1 MDWGDTSC
9 YSRHFLINR
18 KELKDALARTKIKIL
33 ILTFPTAQSL
43 QLSGM
48 IKKEQINFG
57 NIVIMM
63 SKFGSKSERG
73 NIKFYVFLGT
83 LIITFYFLGNMG
95 VDKFKKNVKFAPAKV
110 TSDFHYKNT
119 FGGSGYDY
127 SFILNGKLYN
137 RTQSKGNFIKENYY
151 LVAYDSTS
159 PKSTQLLEINIT
171 DSLNQSCINGWTL
184 KEIPFKVDTI
194 YIKKKIN
201 EL

>member
-1 MDWGDTSC
+1 LDWGDTSC

>member
-18 KELKDALARTKIKIL
+18 KELNDALARTKIKIL
-33 ILTFPTAQSL
+33 TFPTAQSF
-43 QLSGM
+43 QLSAM

-57 NIVIMM
+57 NLVIMM
-63 SKFGSKSERG
+63 SKLGTKSERG

-119 FGGSGYDY
+119 FGGAGYDY

>member
-1 MDWGDTSC
+1 M
-9 YSRHFLINR
+9 
-18 KELKDALARTKIKIL
+18 
-33 ILTFPTAQSL
+33 
-43 QLSGM
+43 
-48 IKKEQINFG
+48 NFG

-119 FGGSGYDY
+119 FGVSGYDY
-127 SFILNGKLYN
+127 IFILNGKLYN
-137 RTQSKGNFIKENYY
+137 RTESKGNFIKENYY